1 MERTPGDNNRPE
13 HERLEPWEI
22 DLTGST
28 EQDDSLR
35 DVIGDAIHE
44 ATATGGEIP
53 DWGARTIAR
62 ALANRLPDA
71 TSALHTLAVT
81 GTGDQARLSAEL
93 ADLYD
98 SGDAEVREWVNW
110 LGTYLINQHRE
121 PGSAEPDAP
130 LTGTALEKV
139 SHYLRHA
146 FAEADRHG
154 TAISEDDARAVAS
167 LLAPVA
173 GPGSAMRQFADTG
186 SADQELLRTECQQL
200 QAHNWHTPDATEWL
214 RRLNQHL
221 AAASSTSSPEQEL
234 PEQAAAGLR
243 EHGDA
248 FRAYLRLPDI
258 QAGRDDLV
266 EAFHEFYVGS
276 FPTMDALLDQLTEVR
291 DWEHALDDLAGQWG
305 IDGLVSLDRR
315 KVERVARETW
325 DIVELNGHFYAF
337 DK

>member
-1 MERTPGDNNRPE
+1 MERTPGDSNRPE

-44 ATATGGEIP
+44 ATAAGGEIP
-53 DWGARTIAR
+53 EWGARTMAR

-71 TSALHTLAVT
+71 TSALHSFAV
-81 GTGDQARLSAEL
+81 
-93 ADLYD
+93 
-98 SGDAEVREWVNW
+98 
-110 LGTYLINQHRE
+110 
-121 PGSAEPDAP
+121 
-130 LTGTALEKV
+130 TGTALEKV

-146 FAEADRHG
+146 FAEADRQE

-173 GPGSAMRQFADTG
+173 GPDSAMRQFADTG
-186 SADQELLRTECQQL
+186 SADPELLRTECQQL
-200 QAHNWHTPDATEWL
+200 QAHSWHTPDATEWL
-214 RRLNQHL
+214 RRLSQHL
-221 AAASSTSSPEQEL
+221 AVTGSASSPERPL
-234 PEQAAAGLR
+234 PEQAAEGLR

-258 QAGRDDLV
+258 QADRDDLV

-291 DWEHALDDLAGQWG
+291 DWEHALGELAGQWG

-325 DIVELNGHFYAF
+325 DIVELNGHFYVF

>member
-44 ATATGGEIP
+44 ATAAGGEVP
-53 DWGARTIAR
+53 EWGARTIAR

-71 TSALHTLAVT
+71 TSALHTFAVT

-93 ADLYD
+93 ADLYG

-110 LGTYLINQHRE
+110 LGTYLIKPSRE

-130 LTGTALEKV
+130 LTA
-139 SHYLRHA
+139 
-146 FAEADRHG
+146 
-154 TAISEDDARAVAS
+154 
-167 LLAPVA
+167 
-173 GPGSAMRQFADTG
+173 
-186 SADQELLRTECQQL
+186 
-200 QAHNWHTPDATEWL
+200 
-214 RRLNQHL
+214 
-221 AAASSTSSPEQEL
+221 TSSANSPEKAL
-234 PEQAAAGLR
+234 PEQAAEGLR

-248 FRAYLRLPDI
+248 FRAYLQLPDI
-258 QAGRDDLV
+258 QADRDDLA

-291 DWEHALDDLAGQWG
+291 DWEHALSELAGHWG

-315 KVERVARETW
+315 KVEQIARETW
-325 DIVELNGHFYAF
+325 DIVELNGRFYAF
-337 DK
+337 NK